1 MLKENFNMKTKRLL
15 SIILVVLL
23 CLTSFCACSKKEEE
37 PEEKADPFKIAYIP
51 LDNRPVNKER
61 AEYLAQ
67 SAGFEL
73 LMPEEDLYRTAL
85 DNMDK
90 NSDGSTF
97 GNREKL
103 LEWVK
108 SVESECDNFVISLDQ
123 MFSGGLVSSRWLSNE
138 DLSLETEIAD
148 YLIELS
154 KDNYVVYF
162 DTVMRLASTIGYQGY
177 ELDEYNKF
185 RSYGMIE
192 RKELTGDDLTVENI
206 IEGYR
211 YNKHGKEIETD
222 VTDEQ
227 LNQYLSARERKLKV
241 IDYLLTNA
249 VDDIEHIYIGVDD
262 SSPNANIQTNEK
274 NYIKKIGGDNLKLFT
289 GADELGLM
297 GIAAVVSKQ
306 YGSANCEITYYGDGK
321 DKVADGFDSTT
332 LAQTIENH
340 LSAIGANAD
349 GGENALQILVLTNSK
364 GTQYHAKLLINQ
376 LKENLKNGVP
386 TCVINASATE
396 SNWGIL
402 GEGMFSED
410 IEIARLLGY
419 SNWNT
424 VSNAVGIS
432 LSNSIS
438 RYLYINNA
446 EEVSEE
452 SNAGFLKTIT
462 FSFVK
467 DLSYKA
473 KLEPPLNFTDKTEVD
488 SPASIVEK
496 VNASEILVEKG
507 ESASHKAVALSN
519 FRTPWNRTFEATFDI
534 TVG

>member
-1 MLKENFNMKTKRLL
+1 MKTKRLI
-15 SIILVVLL
+15 SIFLMFLL
-23 CLTSFCACSKKEEE
+23 CLTAFCGCSKPEEVAEE
-37 PEEKADPFKIAYIP
+37 PADPLKIAYIP

-61 AEYLAQ
+61 VEYLAQ

-73 LMPEEDLYRTAL
+73 LMPEEELYRTAL
-85 DNMDK
+85 DNMEK

-97 GNREKL
+97 GNRTKL

-108 SVESECDNFVISLDQ
+108 SVEPECDNFVISLDQ

-138 DLSLETEIAD
+138 DLALETEIAD

-162 DTVMRLASTIGYQGY
+162 DTVMRLASTVGYQGY
-177 ELDEYNKF
+177 EMSEYTNF
-185 RSYGMIE
+185 RSYGMVE
-192 RKELTGDDLTVENI
+192 RKELSGDELTVDNI

-211 YNKHGKEIETD
+211 FGKHGKEIETS

-227 LNQYLSARERKLKV
+227 LEQYLAARERKLKV

-262 SSPNANIQTNEK
+262 SSPNPNIQTNEK

-289 GADELGLM
+289 GADELGVM
-297 GIAAVVSKQ
+297 GVAAIVSKQ
-306 YGSANCEITYYGDGK
+306 YGSVNCKITYYGDGK

-364 GTQYHAKLLINQ
+364 GTQYQAKLLINQ

-386 TCVINASATE
+386 TCVINASAT

-432 LSNSIS
+432 ISNAVS

-473 KLEPPLNFTDKTEVD
+473 KGEPPLNFTDKTEVD

-496 VNASEILVEKG
+496 VNSSEILVGNG
-507 ESASHKAVALSN
+507 ETASHGAVALSN
-519 FRTPWNRTFEATFDI
+519 FRLPWNRTFEALFDI